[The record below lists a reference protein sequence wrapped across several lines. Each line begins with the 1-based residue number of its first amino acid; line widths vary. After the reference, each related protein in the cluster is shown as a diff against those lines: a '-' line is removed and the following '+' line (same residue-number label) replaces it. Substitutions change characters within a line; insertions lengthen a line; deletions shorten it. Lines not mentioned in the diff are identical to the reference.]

1 MKRDKMEPEEMKMSS
16 ADDNTSSSTSRT
28 ASSSPLILHDVLG
41 SATAGI
47 VSRIFT
53 HPLDTV
59 KARLQTTK
67 TTFHGP
73 LDALVRTYRH
83 EGLRALYGG
92 FGAVFWAGTPATVV
106 YLTSYSY
113 FRDTLSTIAL
123 QIPGGSGPSSSA
135 EEGNK
140 SYHSQGQEFAVH
152 FMSGMLAEAVCCVIY
167 VPVDVVKERLQI
179 QQQRNVQSNS
189 NYQYSGSFDAL
200 RQIIKTEGIRGIYKG
215 YGATLASFGPF
226 SALYFMF
233 YEQCKALAR
242 EYINRQN
249 NDIGKNM
256 TPPIKDGDLPLFHLV
271 ACSSGAGALAS
282 WLTSPLDMAKLRLQV
297 QRGQQAA
304 TTKGSSNNQTTVLQH
319 RSMLDCLRSAYREGG
334 VNGLFRGAG
343 ARVIHFV
350 PATTI
355 TMTGY
360 EKFRAFYA
368 DALV

>member
-1 MKRDKMEPEEMKMSS
+1 MT
-16 ADDNTSSSTSRT
+16 DDSTSSSPAA
-28 ASSSPLILHDVLG
+28 ASSSRAADVLG

-53 HPLDTV
+53 HPLDTI

-73 LDALVRTYRH
+73 FDALVRTYRH

-113 FRDTLSTIAL
+113 FRETLSTIAL
-123 QIPGGSGPSSSA
+123 GLQKTGDHGPSSSA

-140 SYHSQGQEFAVH
+140 SSLSHGQEFAVH

-179 QQQRNVQSNS
+179 QQQQQRNVPN
-189 NYQYSGSFDAL
+189 NGHNPKYQYNGSFDAL
-200 RQIIKTEGIRGIYKG
+200 RQIIKAEGIRGIYKG

-233 YEQCKALAR
+233 YEQCKALSR
-242 EYINRQN
+242 EYFDRQN
-249 NDIGKNM
+249 NITEKNM
-256 TPPIKDGDLPLFHLV
+256 TPPIKDGDLPLFHLI

-304 TTKGSSNNQTTVLQH
+304 TKGGNQTTVLQH

-334 VNGLFRGAG
+334 VHGLFRGAG
-343 ARVIHFV
+343 ARVLHFV

-360 EKFRAFYA
+360 EKFRTFYA
-368 DALV
+368 DALG

>member
-1 MKRDKMEPEEMKMSS
+1 MT
-16 ADDNTSSSTSRT
+16 DDSTSSSPA
-28 ASSSPLILHDVLG
+28 ASSARAADVLG

-73 LDALVRTYRH
+73 FDALVRTNRH

-106 YLTSYSY
+106 YLTSYSH
-113 FRDTLSTIAL
+113 FRDTLAAIAL
-123 QIPGGSGPSSSA
+123 GSQIPGGSGPSSTCA

-140 SYHSQGQEFAVH
+140 SSLSHGQEFAVH

-179 QQQRNVQSNS
+179 QQQQQQQRNVPNNGHNP
-189 NYQYSGSFDAL
+189 NYQYNGSFDAL
-200 RQIIKTEGIRGIYKG
+200 RQIIKAEGIRGIYKG

-233 YEQCKALAR
+233 YEQCKALSR
-242 EYINRQN
+242 EYIDRQN
-249 NDIGKNM
+249 NITEKNM
-256 TPPIKDGDLPLFHLV
+256 APPIKDGDLPLFHLI

-304 TTKGSSNNQTTVLQH
+304 AKGGNQTTVLQH
-319 RSMLDCLRSAYREGG
+319 RSMLDCLRSAYQEGG
-334 VNGLFRGAG
+334 VHGLFRGAG
-343 ARVIHFV
+343 ARVLHFV

-360 EKFRAFYA
+360 EKFRTFYA
-368 DALV
+368 DALG

>member
-1 MKRDKMEPEEMKMSS
+1 
-16 ADDNTSSSTSRT
+16 
-28 ASSSPLILHDVLG
+28 
-41 SATAGI
+41 
-47 VSRIFT
+47 
-53 HPLDTV
+53 
-59 KARLQTTK
+59 
-67 TTFHGP
+67 
-73 LDALVRTYRH
+73 
-83 EGLRALYGG
+83 
-92 FGAVFWAGTPATVV
+92 
-106 YLTSYSY
+106 
-113 FRDTLSTIAL
+113 
-123 QIPGGSGPSSSA
+123 
-135 EEGNK
+135 
-140 SYHSQGQEFAVH
+140 
-152 FMSGMLAEAVCCVIY
+152 
-167 VPVDVVKERLQI
+167 
-179 QQQRNVQSNS
+179 
-189 NYQYSGSFDAL
+189 
-200 RQIIKTEGIRGIYKG
+200 
-215 YGATLASFGPF
+215 
-226 SALYFMF
+226 MF

>member
-1 MKRDKMEPEEMKMSS
+1 MNSGD
-16 ADDNTSSSTSRT
+16 STSPSTTRA
-28 ASSSPLILHDVLG
+28 ASSLILHDVLG

-47 VSRIFT
+47 VSRVVT

-73 LDALVRTYRH
+73 IDALVRTYRH
-83 EGLRALYGG
+83 EGIRAFYGG

-113 FRDTLSTIAL
+113 FRGTLSTIAL
-123 QIPGGSGPSSSA
+123 GLQTAGGGGPSSSA

-140 SYHSQGQEFAVH
+140 STLSHGQEFAVH
-152 FMSGMLAEAVCCVIY
+152 FMSGMLAEAVCCIIY

-179 QQQRNVQSNS
+179 QQQRNNGPSNANVQYN
-189 NYQYSGSFDAL
+189 GSFDAL
-200 RQIIKTEGIRGIYKG
+200 RQITKTEGIRGIYKG

-233 YEQCKALAR
+233 YEQCKALSR
-242 EYINRQN
+242 EYIDRQN
-249 NDIGKNM
+249 NNIGNNM
-256 TPPIKDGDLPLFHLV
+256 TPIIKVDGDLPLFHLI

-297 QRGQQAA
+297 QRGQQASA
-304 TTKGSSNNQTTVLQH
+304 TKCSNNQTTSLQH

-334 VNGLFRGAG
+334 IQGLFRGAG

-368 DALV
+368 DALG